1 MRCPD
6 CNKFVSLE
14 NGEPEEQ
21 SLEIEHHDGNIFVVN
36 GEFRLARTC
45 ADCGAELKEASFLF
59 EFETE
64 LEGVMEEERENVSV
78 EADGVEVNE
87 SGGGRYAKN
96 LFSLSGSFRIATH
109 ERELKTVD
117 AESDQ
122 LSASSFDELV

>member
-21 SLEIEHHDGNIFVVN
+21 SLEVSHHDGNRFEVT

-45 ADCGAELKEASFLF
+45 GECGQELKEATFQF
-59 EFETE
+59 AFETE
-64 LEGVMEEERENVSV
+64 LEGVTEEERENLSV
-78 EADGVEVNE
+78 EADVEVNE

-96 LFSLSGSFRIATH
+96 IFSLSGNFRIATDA
-109 ERELKTVD
+109 RELKSVD

-122 LSASSFDELV
+122 MSAGSFDELV